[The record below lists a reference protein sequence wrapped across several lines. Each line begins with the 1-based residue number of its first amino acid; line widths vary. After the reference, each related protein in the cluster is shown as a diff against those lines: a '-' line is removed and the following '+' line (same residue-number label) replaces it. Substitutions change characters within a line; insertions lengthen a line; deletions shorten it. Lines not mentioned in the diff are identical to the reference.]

1 MDFYSLRMREDNES
15 KHHID
20 GTLDRPDIEEQESLC
35 YRSQRLCDDIGN
47 FWVDG
52 S

>member
-1 MDFYSLRMREDNES
+1 MNQTIKY
-15 KHHID
+15 ID
-20 GTLDRPDIEEQESLC
+20 ETLDRPDTEEQESLS
-35 YRSQRLCDDIGN
+35 YRSQRLRDDIGN